1 MVCHCW
7 RVRGDEVGGR
17 RFFFAFSNAL
27 QTFGSCSVLLFMI
40 LHSISQFTGTF
51 RSGGVSGVYFRGVGE
66 VSFCTI
72 KKYEFEFVVL
82 SQGLRRG
89 SQKDKS
95 LYIVLKMVGFGEGP
109 VHITPTRLEVTYT
122 VQSIIVICFINQRRG
137 A

>member
-89 SQKDKS
+89 SQKS
-95 LYIVLKMVGFGEGP
+95 LYCSENGWLW
-109 VHITPTRLEVTYT
+109 
-122 VQSIIVICFINQRRG
+122 RG
-137 A
+137 ASAHHTHKIRVYLYSPASS